1 MPFLTTAIAFEL
13 VLRIIYKDATRYI
26 DHMLK
31 HVIAV
36 REFSASKVYYGFCC
50 AFDM

>member
-26 DHMLK
+26 DHMSK

-36 REFSASKVYYGFCC
+36 REFSASKDLLRVL
-50 AFDM
+50 MRV